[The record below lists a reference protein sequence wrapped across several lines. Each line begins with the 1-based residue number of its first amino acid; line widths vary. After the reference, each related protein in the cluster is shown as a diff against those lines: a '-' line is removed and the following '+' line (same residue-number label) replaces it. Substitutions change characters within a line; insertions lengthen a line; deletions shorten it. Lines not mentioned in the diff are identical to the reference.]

1 MYYCIAVNNLDVR
14 CYNLC
19 MTVLRAVDTIIWD
32 LDGTLLDTFGFTLD
46 ILREVMPKHGFPAPS
61 KEDLAK
67 NYHGTMR
74 DVFSGL
80 VFEATDEQL
89 DALLQD
95 FMALDDEY
103 IQHPDN
109 HVFEDSVRLA
119 KRAHKAGIRQIV
131 VSNRAHGTGR
141 DRKLASPRNIIEA
154 SCLAGCID
162 QVVCGDEV
170 DERKPERGAVDG
182 VLKDGAKVLV
192 IGDQFVD
199 AEFARNLSGR
209 AVLICRDGEPVH
221 LDRLRDG
228 WQDHVDIV
236 KSLDEVTI

>member
-1 MYYCIAVNNLDVR
+1 MDS
-14 CYNLC
+14 
-19 MTVLRAVDTIIWD
+19 
-32 LDGTLLDTFGFTLD
+32 FGYTLD
-46 ILREVMPKHGFPAPS
+46 ILCEVMPKHGFPAPS
-61 KEDLAK
+61 KEELAK

-74 DVFSGL
+74 DVFNGL
-80 VFEATDEQL
+80 VLEATDEQL

-95 FMALDDEY
+95 FMALDDEH
-103 IQHPDN
+103 IQHPDD

-131 VSNRAHGTGR
+131 VSNRAHGA
-141 DRKLASPRNIIEA
+141 DRKFASPRNIIEA

-170 DERKPERGAVDG
+170 ERRKPEREAVEG
-182 VLKDGAKVLV
+182 VLKDGANVLV

-199 AEFARNLSGR
+199 AEFARNLRGR
-209 AVLICRDGEPVH
+209 AILICRDGEPVH
-221 LDRLRDG
+221 LDRLSDG
-228 WQDHVDIV
+228 WEDHVDIV